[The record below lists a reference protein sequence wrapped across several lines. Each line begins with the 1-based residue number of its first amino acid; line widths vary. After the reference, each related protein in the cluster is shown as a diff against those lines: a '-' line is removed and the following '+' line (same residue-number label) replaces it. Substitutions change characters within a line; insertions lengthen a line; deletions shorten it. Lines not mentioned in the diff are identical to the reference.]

1 MKPTPEQIKQ
11 LEKAYGLISD
21 VQIEMLKVNE
31 DQSEDWRPLFTLRI
45 ALNQYIYRYKK

>member
-21 VQIEMLKVNE
+21 VQIEMLKVDE
-31 DQSEDWRPLFTLRI
+31 DQTEDWRGLFTLRVG
-45 ALNQYIYRYKK
+45 LNQYIYRYKQ